1 MILTTTSRRS
11 CDPPSLTA
19 VKRLID
25 PKTKVDGAWGKA
37 DVRTIIRRMSRVFS
51 SFLGDLNMKHAL
63 WASTA
68 LALLTTVPASA
79 TEAQKY
85 RYDAKGRL
93 LKVERTGTVNNG
105 VTTEYTNDK
114 ADNRTR
120 LKTTGS
126 PNPPPP

>member
-11 CDPPSLTA
+11 CDTPSLTA
-19 VKRLID
+19 VKRSIG
-25 PKTKVDGAWGKA
+25 PETQVDRGWGKA
-37 DVRTIIRRMSRVFS
+37 DVHTIIRKMSRVFS
-51 SFLGDLNMKHAL
+51 SFMGDLNMKHAL
-63 WASTA
+63 LASTA
-68 LALLTTVPASA
+68 LALLTATPASA
-79 TEAQKY
+79 TEAQKH